1 MAKKNPK
8 ATERAAN
15 SVVLMIKGQ
24 PVAVT
29 YETVEALRIKLDAE
43 NPRVR
48 LQVQR
53 KFGGKKPSEPELIGV
68 VREQPGFPELQKAI
82 RENGGLHDPLIVR
95 HNDVVAEG
103 NSRAVVLRI
112 LGAGKPEDERW
123 HTVPV
128 MRLPQNLPEPV
139 IACLLASYHVAGK
152 TPWRLYAKAEHIYHL
167 KNSHQ
172 LSVPEIAQATRMSSG
187 SVEDYLAAFDYF
199 QKELAP
205 GADPE
210 VLENKFSHALELM
223 KGKKLASVR
232 DDPEKR
238 KLVTRLIRD
247 NTLSGQDVRHIHK
260 FFKNKKAVE
269 ALKKGRVAT
278 AKKAVA
284 KSDPTVASK
293 FLKKMEAL
301 EQELGRLPG
310 TDIETLKINSAAARI
325 LIRLHSRI
333 VEIAGLAKIE
343 LGVIHGAARA
353 KRA

>member
-1 MAKKNPK
+1 MAKNTKN
-8 ATERAAN
+8 TEGPAN

-29 YETVEALRIKLDAE
+29 YETVPVKTIKLDAE

-48 LQVQR
+48 LQVHR
-53 KFGGKKPSEPELIGV
+53 KFSGRKPSEEDLIGV

-95 HNDVVAEG
+95 HNEVVAEG

-112 LGAGKPEDERW
+112 LGAGKSEDERW
-123 HTVPV
+123 HTAPV
-128 MRLPQNLPEPV
+128 MRLPADLPEPV

-172 LSVPEIAQATRMSSG
+172 LSVAEIAQATRMSPG
-187 SVEDYLAAFDYF
+187 SVEDYLVAFEYF
-199 QKELAP
+199 QTELAP

-238 KLVTRLIRD
+238 ELVTRLIRD

-284 KSDPTVASK
+284 KSDPTMDSK
-293 FLKKMEAL
+293 LLKKMDAL
-301 EQELGRLPG
+301 EQDLIHLPG
-310 TDIETLKINSAAARI
+310 TDIETLKTNPAAARI

-333 VEIAGLAKIE
+333 VEIAGVAKIN
-343 LGVIHGAARA
+343 LGVPNGAARA